1 MLNHGRMAPANVTK
15 PNHRKSDDAVVHD
28 AKLANYLRPM
38 RVVSLVPSWTECLHD
53 FDVNVVGQTKFCV
66 RPASAFRSVP
76 RVGGTK
82 TVDVDSVLKLQP
94 DLVVANME
102 ENDKDQVEA
111 LIDQLP
117 VHASVWVSDV
127 RTVEQALEQ
136 MTILGMQCEKADL
149 AQSFVSEIEELW
161 GDPRAV
167 VGQAG
172 YAVWRSPWMVAGPNT
187 FIHDVMRWWGIDN
200 AFGQTNSGDRYP
212 TLSPTDIDGIGL
224 ARTWLLP
231 SEPFPFKD
239 KHLTDFQD
247 AHPEARF
254 HLVDGEAFSWY
265 GTRMKHVVKH
275 LASIHE
281 ALSRE

>member
-1 MLNHGRMAPANVTK
+1 MLNHGRMALANVTQ
-15 PNHRKSDDAVVHD
+15 PDHCESDDAIVHD

-53 FDVNVVGQTKFCV
+53 LRVNVVGQTKFCV
-66 RPASAFRSVP
+66 RPDSAFRSVP

-82 TVDVDSVLKLQP
+82 TIDVDGVLKLQP

-102 ENDKDQVEA
+102 ENDKHQVEA
-111 LIDQLP
+111 IIEQLP
-117 VHASVWVSDV
+117 AHASVWVSDV
-127 RTVEQALEQ
+127 RTVEQALDQ
-136 MTILGMQCEKADL
+136 MTTLGWQCEKAEL
-149 AQSFVSEIEELW
+149 ARTFVEEIREMW
-161 GDPRAV
+161 GKPRAM

-187 FIHDVMRWWGIDN
+187 FIHDVMRWWGIGN
-200 AFGQTNSGDRYP
+200 AFGHMRDGDRYP
-212 TLSPTDIDGIGL
+212 TLSPSDNEGIGL
-224 ARTWLLP
+224 AKTWLLP
-231 SEPFPFKD
+231 SEPFPFQE
-239 KHLTDFQD
+239 KHLASFQD

-275 LASIHE
+275 LASIHQ

>member
-1 MLNHGRMAPANVTK
+1 MASADVTK
-15 PNHRKSDDAVVHD
+15 PDHRKSDDTIVHD

-53 FDVNVVGQTKFCV
+53 LGVSVVGQTKFCV
-66 RPASAFRSVP
+66 RPDSAFRSVP

-82 TVDVDSVLKLQP
+82 NVDVDGVLKLQP

-102 ENDKDQVEA
+102 ENDKGQVEA

-117 VHASVWVSDV
+117 AHASVWVSDV

-136 MTILGMQCEKADL
+136 MNTLGMLCEKAEL
-149 AQSFVSEIEELW
+149 ARTFVEEIRASW
-161 GDPRAV
+161 GNPRAI

-187 FIHDVMRWWGIDN
+187 FIHDVMRWWGIGN
-200 AFGQTNSGDRYP
+200 AFGHMGDGNRYP
-212 TLSPTDIDGIGL
+212 TLSPSDTEGIGL
-224 ARTWLLP
+224 AKTWLLP
-231 SEPFPFKD
+231 SEPFPFKE
-239 KHLTDFQD
+239 KHLAGFQD
-247 AHPEARF
+247 AHPEAKF

-275 LASIHE
+275 LESIHQV
-281 ALSRE
+281 LSHE